1 MTAVA
6 VVGVSLGVHFGYSNK
21 KFEQNEYKV
30 NTDGKPLSVA
40 VISDLQLP
48 DSKAKDTHQYT
59 SFEKTLTS
67 IKAKN
72 PDVLIIAGD

>member
-1 MTAVA
+1 MKKAGKIITAAVTAVA

-40 VISDLQLP
+40 VISDL
-48 DSKAKDTHQYT
+48 HC
-59 SFEKTLTS
+59 LTARLR
-67 IKAKN
+67 ILTNTPLLKK
-72 PDVLIIAGD
+72 L